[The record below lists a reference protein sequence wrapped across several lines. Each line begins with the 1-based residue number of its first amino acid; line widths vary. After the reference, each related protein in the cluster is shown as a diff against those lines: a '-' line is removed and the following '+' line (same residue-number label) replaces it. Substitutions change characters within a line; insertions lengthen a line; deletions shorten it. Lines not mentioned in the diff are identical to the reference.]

1 MSAERL
7 PIQLPCLARRAGL
20 SNAKAEALWHEATR
34 SAEKLCGNKDS
45 SEYYG
50 ACMDKL
56 REAIDA
62 ESHRLNS
69 LSCVRPWSR
78 LQRQVL
84 TLQMS
89 WLEASSVIAARTA
102 RAWTNP
108 VRYC

>member
-7 PIQLPCLARRAGL
+7 PMQLPWLARRAGL
-20 SNAKAEALWHEATR
+20 SDAKAAVLWREATR
-34 SAEKLCGNKDS
+34 SAEKMCGNKDS

-56 REAIDA
+56 REAMDA
-62 ESHRLNS
+62 ESHRLNG

-102 RAWTNP
+102 RAWTRP
-108 VRYC
+108 VHFC

>member
-1 MSAERL
+1 MTAERL
-7 PIQLPCLARRAGL
+7 PMQLPWLARRAGL
-20 SNAKAEALWHEATR
+20 SNNKAEALWREAAR
-34 SAEKLCGNKDS
+34 NAEKTCGNKDS

-50 ACMDKL
+50 ASMDNL
-56 REAIDA
+56 RAAMDA
-62 ESHRLNS
+62 ESRRLNS

-102 RAWTNP
+102 RAWTHP
-108 VRYC
+108 VRFC